1 MLKVDKRPLLS
12 KLEQPSDEQLAVRV
26 TAGERSAL
34 SLLVERH
41 HGPLL
46 GYLYRLT
53 EGDRSLAEDL
63 VQETFMRVLCQESYQ
78 PGRPFKPWLY
88 AIATNLAHDH
98 FRSPASRKSESTEDD
113 TTPEL
118 RDESPS
124 PEELTQVVDRKEVVM
139 TAVRKLGWEYRTVLL
154 LRYYQ
159 GLSLQ
164 EIAGAMNLPLGTVKS
179 RLFTGTRR
187 LRDLLSAMK
196 DEVE

>member
-1 MLKVDKRPLLS
+1 MLKVDKRPLLP
-12 KLEQPSDEQLAVRV
+12 KLEQPSDEQLVLRV

-53 EGDRSLAEDL
+53 AGDRSLAEDL
-63 VQETFMRVLCQESYQ
+63 VQETFIRVLRQESYQ

-88 AIATNLAHDH
+88 AIATNLARDY
-98 FRSPASRKSESTEDD
+98 FRSPASRKSASTEDD
-113 TTPEL
+113 TLPEL
-118 RDESPS
+118 LDESPT
-124 PEELTQVVDRKEVVM
+124 PEDLIQAVDRKEIVM
-139 TAVRKLGWEYRTVLL
+139 TAVRKLGWEYRAVLL

-179 RLFTGTRR
+179 RLFAGTRR

-196 DEVE
+196 EEVE